1 MLVSDLLHGLVA
13 QLHLLAKELVQH
25 HPVDIELDVIFKHLT
40 ELLEAQWIPIG
51 LEEVLQVSSCS
62 MMDLSKLTTRF
73 VLGKEL
79 VNINLFSLSYSPDA
93 RIADTI
99 ELGQDPHRHILTPDS
114 LDALKLKLKII
125 ITSLTLQPDLLGPGN
140 LLHEFLFF
148 IRRLFI
154 RMSLGSMIMS
164 YLSSQLTEVNTHGLI
179 LPWCLCLL

>member
-13 QLHLLAKELVQH
+13 QLHLLPKELVQH
-25 HPVDIELDVIFKHLT
+25 RLADSELNVILEHQAK
-40 ELLEAQWIPIG
+40 LLNTQWITIG

-62 MMDLSKLTTRF
+62 MMDLSELTTGL
-73 VLGKEL
+73 VPSEEL
-79 VNINLFSLSYSPDA
+79 VHINLLSLPYSLDA
-93 RIADTI
+93 RIADAI
-99 ELGQDPHRHILTPDS
+99 ELGQDPHGHIFTPDS

-164 YLSSQLTEVNTHGLI
+164 YLSS
-179 LPWCLCLL
+179 